1 MRSLVE
7 RRLPARGKAAFE
19 GGTMADPA
27 LFKKLYRLLSWMSL
41 AGLVLTLGLV
51 LRKSPAPQIPY
62 DPSAA
67 ARVEQK
73 FNAADQA
80 RASGRPSQV
89 QLDRT
94 ELNSYLTQNLVL
106 PEQGQTGTSG
116 AVQASGA
123 PAGSAAQSSG
133 GTDSASPAS
142 ALGGN
147 EQPTLE
153 QVQSA
158 VRDVKVDM
166 DGDVVKAYV
175 IFDFHGKDMSL
186 ELDGHLRSEN
196 GYLRFVPISG
206 KLGSL
211 PLPQSTLD
219 SAVEKMMSSPENREK
234 LRLPADVNG
243 IEIVDGHAVISYK

>member
-1 MRSLVE
+1 
-7 RRLPARGKAAFE
+7 
-19 GGTMADPA
+19 MADPA
-27 LFKKLYRLLSWMSL
+27 LFKKLYRILSWTSL
-41 AGLVLTLGLV
+41 AGLVMTLGLV
-51 LRKSPAPQIPY
+51 LRKSPAPQVAY
-62 DPSAA
+62 DPTAA

-73 FNAADQA
+73 FVAADQA
-80 RASGRPSQV
+80 RAAGQPSQV

-94 ELNSYLTQNLVL
+94 ELNSYLTQNLAL
-106 PEQGQTGTSG
+106 PDQPQVGGTGGAQISGVSSG
-116 AVQASGA
+116 AA
-123 PAGSAAQSSG
+123 SSG
-133 GTDSASPAS
+133 SNSADPASPQ
-142 ALGGN
+142 GVN

-158 VRDVKVDM
+158 VKDVKVDM

-206 KLGSL
+206 MLGSL

-219 SAVEKMMSSPENREK
+219 SAVEKMMNSPENREK
-234 LRLPADVNG
+234 LRLPPDVND
-243 IEIVDGHAVISYK
+243 IQIVDGHAVISYK

>member
-1 MRSLVE
+1 ME
-7 RRLPARGKAAFE
+7 N
-19 GGTMADPA
+19 PA
-27 LFKKLYRLLSWMSL
+27 LFKKLYRVLSWSSL

-67 ARVEQK
+67 ARMEQK
-73 FNAADQA
+73 FVAADQA
-80 RASGRPSQV
+80 RAAGQPSQV
-89 QLDRT
+89 QLDRS
-94 ELNSYLTQNLVL
+94 ELNSYLAQNLVL
-106 PEQGQTGTSG
+106 PEQEQTGSTG
-116 AVQASGA
+116 TVQAAGA
-123 PAGSAAQSSG
+123 PAGGAAP
-133 GTDSASPAS
+133 ASRGAHRANPAS
-142 ALGGN
+142 ALGSN

-158 VRDVKVDM
+158 VKDVKVDM

-175 IFDFHGKDMSL
+175 VFDFHGKDMSL
-186 ELDGHLRSEN
+186 ELDGHLRAEN
-196 GYLRFVPISG
+196 GYLRFVPIGG

-234 LRLPADVNG
+234 LRLPADVND
-243 IEIVDGHAVISYK
+243 IQIVDGHAVISYK

>member
-1 MRSLVE
+1 
-7 RRLPARGKAAFE
+7 
-19 GGTMADPA
+19 MADPA
-27 LFKKLYRLLSWMSL
+27 LFKKLYRILSWSSF

-51 LRKSPAPQIPY
+51 LRKSPAPHIPY

-73 FNAADQA
+73 FVAADQA
-80 RASGRPSQV
+80 RAAGQPSQV

-106 PEQGQTGTSG
+106 PEQAQTGSAGT
-116 AVQASGA
+116 VQAAGA
-123 PAGSAAQSSG
+123 PAGGAAPAPGGASS
-133 GTDSASPAS
+133 TNPVS
-142 ALGGN
+142 ALASN

-158 VRDVKVDM
+158 VKDVKVDM

-186 ELDGHLRSEN
+186 ELDGHLRAEN

-219 SAVEKMMSSPENREK
+219 SAVEKMMNSPENREK
-234 LRLPADVNG
+234 LRLPADVND
-243 IEIVDGHAVISYK
+243 IQIVDGHAVISYK

>member
-1 MRSLVE
+1 
-7 RRLPARGKAAFE
+7 
-19 GGTMADPA
+19 MADPA
-27 LFKKLYRLLSWMSL
+27 LSKKLYRILSWTSL

-62 DPSAA
+62 DPAAA

-73 FNAADQA
+73 FIAADQA
-80 RASGRPSQV
+80 RAAGQPSQV

-94 ELNSYLTQNLVL
+94 ELNSYLTQNLAL
-106 PEQGQTGTSG
+106 LEQAQTSNSGT
-116 AVQASGA
+116 VQAAGA
-123 PAGSAAQSSG
+123 PAGAASPASG
-133 GTDSASPAS
+133 GADTANPAS

-158 VRDVKVDM
+158 VKDVKVDM

-234 LRLPADVNG
+234 LRLPADVND
-243 IEIVDGHAVISYK
+243 IQIVDGHAVISYK

>member
-1 MRSLVE
+1 
-7 RRLPARGKAAFE
+7 
-19 GGTMADPA
+19 MADPA
-27 LFKKLYRLLSWMSL
+27 LFKKLYRILSWSSL
-41 AGLVLTLGLV
+41 AGLLVTLGLV
-51 LRKSPAPQIPY
+51 LRMSPAPQIPY

-73 FNAADQA
+73 FVAADQA
-80 RASGRPSQV
+80 RAAGQPSQV

-106 PEQGQTGTSG
+106 PEQEQSSPTGT
-116 AVQASGA
+116 VQAAGA
-123 PAGSAAQSSG
+123 PAGGVGPSSG
-133 GTDSASPAS
+133 GRDSTNPAS
-142 ALGGN
+142 ALGSN

-158 VRDVKVDM
+158 VKDVKVDM

-186 ELDGHLRSEN
+186 ELEGHLRAEN

-234 LRLPADVNG
+234 LRLPADVND
-243 IEIVDGHAVISYK
+243 IQVVDGHAVISYK

>member
-1 MRSLVE
+1 
-7 RRLPARGKAAFE
+7 
-19 GGTMADPA
+19 MADPA
-27 LFKKLYRLLSWMSL
+27 LFMKLYRVLSWSSL
-41 AGLVLTLGLV
+41 AGLLLTLGLV
-51 LRKSPAPQIPY
+51 LRKPPAPHIPY

-73 FNAADQA
+73 FVAADQA
-80 RASGRPSQV
+80 RAAGQPSQV

-106 PEQGQTGTSG
+106 PEQAQTGSTGTVQAAGAPTRGAAPGSG
-116 AVQASGA
+116 AG
-123 PAGSAAQSSG
+123 
-133 GTDSASPAS
+133 DSANPAS
-142 ALGGN
+142 ALGTN

-158 VRDVKVDM
+158 VKDVKVDM

-186 ELDGHLRSEN
+186 ELDGRLRAEN

-234 LRLPADVNG
+234 LRLPADVND
-243 IEIVDGHAVISYK
+243 IQIVDGHAVISYK

>member
-1 MRSLVE
+1 
-7 RRLPARGKAAFE
+7 
-19 GGTMADPA
+19 MADPA
-27 LFKKLYRLLSWMSL
+27 LFKKLYRILSWTSL

-62 DPSAA
+62 DPAAA

-73 FNAADQA
+73 FLAADQA
-80 RASGRPSQV
+80 RAAGQSSQV

-106 PEQGQTGTSG
+106 PEQAQPGGSG
-116 AVQASGA
+116 AVQTAGA
-123 PAGSAAQSSG
+123 PAGAASPASG
-133 GTDSASPAS
+133 GADAANPAS

-158 VRDVKVDM
+158 VKEVKVDM

-234 LRLPADVNG
+234 LRLPADVND
-243 IEIVDGHAVISYK
+243 IQIVDGHAVISYK

>member
-1 MRSLVE
+1 
-7 RRLPARGKAAFE
+7 
-19 GGTMADPA
+19 MADPG
-27 LFKKLYRLLSWMSL
+27 LFKRLYRILSWSSL
-41 AGLVLTLGLV
+41 AGLVITLGLV
-51 LRKSPAPQIPY
+51 LRKSPAPQVPF
-62 DPSAA
+62 DPTAA

-73 FNAADQA
+73 FTAADQA
-80 RASGRPSQV
+80 RAAGQPSQV

-94 ELNSYLTQNLVL
+94 ELNSYLTQNLAL
-106 PEQGQTGTSG
+106 PEQGQINGSG
-116 AVQASGA
+116 AEQTAGVSAG
-123 PAGSAAQSSG
+123 GSAQQSG
-133 GTDSASPAS
+133 GANSVDPAS

-158 VRDVKVDM
+158 VKDVKVDM

-186 ELDGHLRSEN
+186 ELDGHLKSEN
-196 GYLRFVPISG
+196 GYLRFVPIAG

-219 SAVEKMMSSPENREK
+219 SAVEKMMNSPENREK
-234 LRLPADVNG
+234 LKLPNDVND
-243 IEIVDGHAVISYK
+243 IQIVDGHAVISYK

>member
-1 MRSLVE
+1 M
-7 RRLPARGKAAFE
+7 
-19 GGTMADPA
+19 TDPA
-27 LFKKLYRLLSWMSL
+27 LYKKLYRILSWSSL

-51 LRKSPAPQIPY
+51 LRKSPAPEVPY
-62 DPSAA
+62 DPAAA

-73 FNAADQA
+73 FIAADQA
-80 RASGRPSQV
+80 RAAGQPSQV

-94 ELNSYLTQNLVL
+94 ELNSYLTQNLAL
-106 PEQGQTGTSG
+106 PEPGQTAGSG
-116 AVQASGA
+116 AVQAAGA
-123 PAGSAAQSSG
+123 PAGGAGVSSG
-133 GTDSASPAS
+133 RANSADPTSP
-142 ALGGN
+142 LGSN

-158 VRDVKVDM
+158 VKDVKVDM

-196 GYLRFVPISG
+196 GYLRFVPIAG

-219 SAVEKMMSSPENREK
+219 SAVEKMMNSPENREK
-234 LRLPADVNG
+234 LKLPADVND
-243 IEIVDGHAVISYK
+243 IQIVDGHAVISYK

>member
-1 MRSLVE
+1 
-7 RRLPARGKAAFE
+7 
-19 GGTMADPA
+19 MADPA
-27 LFKKLYRLLSWMSL
+27 LFKKLYRILSWSSL

-51 LRKSPAPQIPY
+51 LRKSPAPHIPY

-73 FNAADQA
+73 FAAADQA
-80 RASGRPSQV
+80 RAAGQPSQV

-94 ELNSYLTQNLVL
+94 ELNSFLTQNLVL
-106 PEQGQTGTSG
+106 PEQAQPGSTGT
-116 AVQASGA
+116 VQAAGA
-123 PAGSAAQSSG
+123 PADVTAPGTRAA
-133 GTDSASPAS
+133 DPANPAS
-142 ALGGN
+142 ALGSN

-158 VRDVKVDM
+158 VKDVKVDM

-186 ELDGHLRSEN
+186 ELDGHLRAEN

-219 SAVEKMMSSPENREK
+219 SAVEKMMNSPENREK
-234 LRLPADVNG
+234 LRLPADVND
-243 IEIVDGHAVISYK
+243 IQIVDGHAVISYK

>member
-1 MRSLVE
+1 
-7 RRLPARGKAAFE
+7 
-19 GGTMADPA
+19 MADPA
-27 LFKKLYRLLSWMSL
+27 LFKKLYRILSWTSL

-62 DPSAA
+62 DPAAA

-73 FNAADQA
+73 FLAADQA
-80 RASGRPSQV
+80 RAAGQSSQV

-94 ELNSYLTQNLVL
+94 ELNSYLTQNLAL
-106 PEQGQTGTSG
+106 PEQAQTSSSG
-116 AVQASGA
+116 AVQTAGA
-123 PAGSAAQSSG
+123 PAGAAAPSSG
-133 GTDSASPAS
+133 SADSANPAS
-142 ALGGN
+142 ALSGN

-158 VRDVKVDM
+158 VKDVKVDM

-234 LRLPADVNG
+234 LRLPADVND
-243 IEIVDGHAVISYK
+243 IQIVDGHAVISYK

>member
-1 MRSLVE
+1 
-7 RRLPARGKAAFE
+7 
-19 GGTMADPA
+19 MADPA
-27 LFKKLYRLLSWMSL
+27 LFKKLYRILSWSSL
-41 AGLVLTLGLV
+41 LGLVVTLGLV
-51 LRKSPAPQIPY
+51 LRKSPAPEVPY
-62 DPSAA
+62 DPAAA
-67 ARVEQK
+67 ARVEHK
-73 FNAADQA
+73 FVAAEQA
-80 RASGRPSQV
+80 RALGQPSQV

-106 PEQGQTGTSG
+106 PEQAQAGNSSTVLAAG
-116 AVQASGA
+116 AQAGRRV
-123 PAGSAAQSSG
+123 PPTG
-133 GTDSASPAS
+133 GTDSANPAS
-142 ALGGN
+142 GVAGN

-186 ELDGHLRSEN
+186 ELDGHLRAEN
-196 GYLRFVPISG
+196 GYLRFVPTAG

-234 LRLPADVNG
+234 LRLPADVSD
-243 IEIVDGHAVISYK
+243 IQIVDGHAVISYK

>member
-1 MRSLVE
+1 
-7 RRLPARGKAAFE
+7 
-19 GGTMADPA
+19 MADPA
-27 LFKKLYRLLSWMSL
+27 LYKKLYRILSWSSL

-51 LRKSPAPQIPY
+51 LRKSPAPEVPY
-62 DPSAA
+62 DPAAA

-73 FNAADQA
+73 FVAADQA
-80 RASGRPSQV
+80 RAAGQPSQV

-94 ELNSYLTQNLVL
+94 ELNSYLIQNLAL
-106 PEQGQTGTSG
+106 PEQGQTASSGT
-116 AVQASGA
+116 VQAAGA
-123 PAGSAAQSSG
+123 PAGGAGAAPGRANASDPSSVPG
-133 GTDSASPAS
+133 N
-142 ALGGN
+142 N

-158 VRDVKVDM
+158 VKDVKVDM

-196 GYLRFVPISG
+196 GYLRFVPIAG
-206 KLGSL
+206 KLGSM

-219 SAVEKMMSSPENREK
+219 SAVEKMMNSPENREK
-234 LRLPADVNG
+234 LKLPADVND
-243 IEIVDGHAVISYK
+243 IQIVDGHAVISYK